1 MCDNVAHFYY
11 IYIRLP
17 KIVKT
22 TFANRDGVFILYQA
36 LPNAHYNHYL
46 HNEYVE
52 VWQGGA

>member
-1 MCDNVAHFYY
+1 MSHIFTVCTYY
-11 IYIRLP
+11 CHKLLEP
-17 KIVKT
+17 PSQIVT
-22 TFANRDGVFILYQA
+22 LFFILYQA

>member
-1 MCDNVAHFYY
+1 MCDVVAHFYY

-22 TFANRDGVFILYQA
+22 TVANRDGVFILYQA